1 MRHITDKMNR
11 LQKFNL
17 SKSCKETIEGKAKK
31 KKTSKAFLKEQ
42 LTAYLFVL
50 VPLLGFA
57 IFICF
62 PALRAV
68 YLSFTDYSAYLP
80 FGKEVTIIGF
90 GNYIKILKDKDFWNA
105 CLNTVVLL
113 ISIPIGISIGLL
125 VATYINRASKGSK
138 LLSLIYYLP
147 AVTSA
152 VVIAAIWNYIF
163 NIKNG
168 VINTIFGTLNFDW
181 FNSKD
186 FFTVKVAILI
196 KGVWGGIGGTMLLF
210 LAGLNNI
217 PFEYYEASKIDGA
230 SGLQQFIHITIPMVH
245 PTAFYLIV
253 TNIIGHLQ
261 AYADAKFFATGA
273 GKQATTIV
281 YYMWDTLYPAGDYNL
296 IGAVGTLFAVVVIC
310 ITVIQFN
317 RSKMFDI

>member
-1 MRHITDKMNR
+1 MNK

-17 SKSCKETIEGKAKK
+17 SKDCHDLISGKK
-31 KKTSKAFLKEQ
+31 KKKKMSRAFRVEQ
-42 LTAYLFVL
+42 NTAYLFVL
-50 VPLLGFA
+50 VPLLGFL
-57 IFICF
+57 IFICY
-62 PALRAV
+62 PAIRSV
-68 YLSFTDYSAYLP
+68 YLSFTDYWQFKPYNEPMEFVYFDNYKKIFAD
-80 FGKEVTIIGF
+80 KE
-90 GNYIKILKDKDFWNA
+90 FWNA

-113 ISIPIGISIGLL
+113 VSIPIGISIGLL
-125 VATYINRASKGSK
+125 IATYINRSSKGNK
-138 LLSLIYYLP
+138 LLSLLYYLP

-152 VVIAAIWNYIF
+152 VVIATIWNYIF

-168 VINTIFGTLNFDW
+168 VINNLFGLENFDW

-186 FFTVKVAILI
+186 FFTVKIAILI

-230 SGLQQFIHITIPMVH
+230 SVLQQFIHITIPMVH

-253 TNIIGHLQ
+253 TNIISHLQ
-261 AYADAKFFATGA
+261 AYADAKFFATSA
-273 GKQATTIV
+273 GNQATTIV
-281 YYMWDTLYPAGDYNL
+281 YYMWNNLYANGEYNL
-296 IGAVGTLFAVVVIC
+296 IGAVGTVFALVVVC

-317 RSKMFDI
+317 KSKMFDV